1 MSITSH
7 IISFIIQVH
16 LYHIFYRK
24 NGAKSKRDKNIPQCG
39 GTLVN
44 KVRFIKQEQ
53 FIYLEKT

>member
-1 MSITSH
+1 MSIS
-7 IISFIIQVH
+7 ISFIIQIH
-16 LYHIFYRK
+16 LYYISYRR
-24 NGAKSKRDKNIPQCG
+24 NRAKSKRDKNIPQCG